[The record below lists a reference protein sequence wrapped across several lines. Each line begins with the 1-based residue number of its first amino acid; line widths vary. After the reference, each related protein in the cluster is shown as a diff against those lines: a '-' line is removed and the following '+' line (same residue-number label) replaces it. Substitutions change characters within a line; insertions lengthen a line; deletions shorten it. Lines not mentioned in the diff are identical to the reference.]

1 MRTVLPILAAPMILA
16 AALASPPTALAQSG
30 WTPPPAK
37 DGLAYP
43 ECYCTNRGERV
54 EMGGRTCIRIGSVE
68 YTAVCGMSLNNPAWR
83 KVEDGCAPQ
92 PAASLLQRLQQAEPG

>member
-1 MRTVLPILAAPMILA
+1 
-16 AALASPPTALAQSG
+16 
-30 WTPPPAK
+30 
-37 DGLAYP
+37 
-43 ECYCTNRGERV
+43 
-54 EMGGRTCIRIGSVE
+54 MGGRTCIRIGSVE